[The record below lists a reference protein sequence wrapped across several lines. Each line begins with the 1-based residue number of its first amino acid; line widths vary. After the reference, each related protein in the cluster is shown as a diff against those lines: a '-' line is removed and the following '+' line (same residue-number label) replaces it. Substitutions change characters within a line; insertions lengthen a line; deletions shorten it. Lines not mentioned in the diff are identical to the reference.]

1 MDLRLLKDYL
11 KTGYKKEEEYQ
22 SLDAKLVHD
31 NPGAAPGAKTP
42 RIGAE
47 CPPVLG
53 AKMPDSGLRSG
64 HMRKLRMVEE
74 QVREMVRYGGRK
86 KRLIEDNMSYED
98 LAVLKNFSDDEITLT
113 LNRELLR

>member
-1 MDLRLLKDYL
+1 
-11 KTGYKKEEEYQ
+11 
-22 SLDAKLVHD
+22 
-31 NPGAAPGAKTP
+31 
-42 RIGAE
+42 
-47 CPPVLG
+47 
-53 AKMPDSGLRSG
+53 
-64 HMRKLRMVEE
+64 MRKLRMVEE